1 MVEEFPQ
8 KVQVSNAKLWTKNLF
23 KVDKCSKQ
31 LGRERIETFHTFVMK
46 GFFVYKRK
54 TWYPVQDPNENDC
67 SNLIRLLNYLK
78 DTTVEVLILEADDTQ
93 TILWYVDAAFAVYK
107 DMRSHSGGIITMGS
121 GAVISLSTKQ
131 KVNAH
136 KSTEAELVAVD
147 AL

>member
-1 MVEEFPQ
+1 M
-8 KVQVSNAKLWTKNLF
+8 
-23 KVDKCSKQ
+23 
-31 LGRERIETFHTFVMK
+31 
-46 GFFVYKRK
+46 
-54 TWYPVQDPNENDC
+54 QDPNENDC

-78 DTTVEVLILEADDTQ
+78 DTTDEVLILEADDTQ

-107 DMRSHSGGIITMGS
+107 DMRSHSGGIITMGT